1 MADGTTN
8 KYRPVNRE
16 KQAGAEASSRLAAG
30 HVVWDH
36 VNVRLALAFLI
47 AGSTL
52 AAQDRPLP
60 DQQSFLMETRRHLQT
75 DSTLQSSYVY
85 VETRREQ
92 KLDKRGLATEETVK
106 VFESYPGLPG
116 ETRWE
121 RLIAENG
128 RPVPAE
134 ELARHD
140 RERQKKAAGMV
151 QRLAEEPSKERAR
164 QEREYQKARRE
175 REDAVND
182 IFTVFDIR
190 MIGRQE
196 IERHETIAF
205 SLTPRAGAKPK
216 TTEGR
221 QMRHFNVKA
230 WISEADHEL
239 VRLEAEA
246 IDTLSFGLGVLARLH
261 KGAQLSFLRR
271 RVNSEVW
278 LPALASYQGSARV
291 GLLFTLRRAG
301 TSEYS
306 GYRKYSV
313 DTASTVEIPK

>member
-1 MADGTTN
+1 MRIG
-8 KYRPVNRE
+8 
-16 KQAGAEASSRLAAG
+16 
-30 HVVWDH
+30 
-36 VNVRLALAFLI
+36 LAFLV

-60 DQQSFLMETRRHLQT
+60 DQQSFLAETRKHLQT

-92 KLDKRGLATEETVK
+92 KLDKHGRTSKESVK

-116 ETRWE
+116 EARWE
-121 RLIAENG
+121 RLVAEDG

-134 ELARHD
+134 ELAKQD
-140 RERQKKAAGMV
+140 RERQKSATGMV
-151 QRLAEEPSKERAR
+151 QRLAEDASKERAR

-182 IFTVFDIR
+182 IFNVFTIR
-190 MIGRQE
+190 MIGRDQ

-205 SLTPRAGAKPK
+205 LLTPRPDARPK

-221 QMRHFNVKA
+221 QMKHFNVRA
-230 WISEADHEL
+230 WISESDHEL
-239 VRLEAEA
+239 VKLEAEA

-261 KGAQLSFLRR
+261 KGARLSFLRR
-271 RVNSEVW
+271 KVNGEVW
-278 LPALASYQGSARV
+278 LPAVVSYQGSARV
-291 GLLFTLRRAG
+291 GLLLTLRRGG

-313 DTASTVEIPK
+313 DTSATIEPLK

>member
-1 MADGTTN
+1 MRIG
-8 KYRPVNRE
+8 
-16 KQAGAEASSRLAAG
+16 LAC
-30 HVVWDH
+30 
-36 VNVRLALAFLI
+36 LI

-60 DQQSFLMETRRHLQT
+60 DQQSFLAETRKHLQT

-92 KLDKRGLATEETVK
+92 KLDKHGRTSKESVK

-116 ETRWE
+116 EARWE
-121 RLIAENG
+121 RLVAEDG

-134 ELARHD
+134 ELAKQD
-140 RERQKKAAGMV
+140 RERQKSAAGMV
-151 QRLAEEPSKERAR
+151 QRLAEDASKERAR

-182 IFTVFDIR
+182 IFNVFTIR
-190 MIGRQE
+190 MIGRDQ

-205 SLTPRAGAKPK
+205 LLTPRPDARPK

-221 QMRHFNVKA
+221 QMKHFNVRA
-230 WISEADHEL
+230 WISESDHEL
-239 VRLEAEA
+239 VKLEAEA

-261 KGAQLSFLRR
+261 KGARLSFLRR
-271 RVNSEVW
+271 KVNGEVW
-278 LPALASYQGSARV
+278 LPAVVSYQGSARV
-291 GLLFTLRRAG
+291 GLLLTLRRGG

-313 DTASTVEIPK
+313 DTSATIEPLK